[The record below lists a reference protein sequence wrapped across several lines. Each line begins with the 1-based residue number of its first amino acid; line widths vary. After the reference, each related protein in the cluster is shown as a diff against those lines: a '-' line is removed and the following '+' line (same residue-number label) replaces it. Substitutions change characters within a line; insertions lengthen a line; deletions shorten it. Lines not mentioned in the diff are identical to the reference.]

1 MPIRRLL
8 FLALVLPAGVLAQ
21 VSDVSNIV
29 PAVQSWKAADGVLR
43 AASISLEAAPAHVE
57 TLKPV
62 AAAIREDLTA
72 LQGDTPRGGK
82 PVTLLLTLDGADP
95 KRPEAYTVEI
105 SDKIV
110 IRGATPAAVFL
121 GSRSV
126 LQLLRQSA
134 ELPKGTITDWPDYK
148 GRMLMLDV
156 GRKPY
161 PLPALKDFIRLMAWY
176 KMNELHLHLSDEA
189 FGGTYAAF
197 RVESKTFPGL
207 ASKDLFYTAAELREL
222 QDFAKARGI
231 IITPEIDMPGHARCF
246 TNYWPDI
253 TLKDH
258 PNYMDVTNPKTI
270 EVMKKLIDEMI
281 PLFDA
286 PDFHIGT
293 DEYRVGGPRK
303 EELHESFRQFINTMN
318 AHVRSRGKNC
328 RIWSG
333 FEHMGGTTQIDPSVI
348 IDMWE
353 TDDAK
358 GQIAKGHAIINSN
371 HGRTYIVP
379 GAHYYGISRPGIYQG
394 WEPWMV
400 SGDNAKNP
408 AKDDPKLLGG
418 KLHVW
423 FDQGPTGWT
432 LAEVGET
439 TLTGIHAFSEKLWGT
454 KGSPDYPAFT
464 KRAAKTLPVPAVTL
478 LDRVAGGKDGV
489 ILDLP
494 GEQELK
500 DENSVFPL
508 PLARAE
514 RADLEFP
521 WTLTMEI
528 RRRGE
533 SKGRGVIISSD
544 LAEICANYSRQ
555 EEITVTDPNGTKK
568 KQKLSFQGISTLRAA
583 GTREGNGTPGKSRVA
598 HDTAKSSGKQ
608 LPDGEWVTLTVVG
621 ESGRNTIWLNGEKI
635 AESGNQLVCP
645 LRQLGGGA
653 GESFV
658 GSIRKL
664 KVLDR
669 ALTPKEIGRAA
680 GLDIPDNLAAGAKV
694 SATVSDTA
702 HGFTPELA
710 TDDDPKSRWS
720 SGPTQAEQSLTLDL
734 GKAVAFNTVAIEWEA
749 AVPREYR
756 VEASSDG
763 KEWKPVFTGE
773 AKPGRTTASF
783 SNTNGRHLRIVMS
796 KPATPWGY
804 SIHNIEVLSLKTP
817 AAKPAR

>member
-1 MPIRRLL
+1 MCFRLPL
-8 FLALVLPAGVLAQ
+8 LLALVLPVAAVEQ
-21 VSDVSNIV
+21 PVSDTANIV
-29 PAVQSWKAADGVLR
+29 PAVHSWAPGQGGIDASNLKLEVAPVHAAALR
-43 AASISLEAAPAHVE
+43 E
-57 TLKPV
+57 T
-62 AAAIREDLTA
+62 AAAIQQDLMA
-72 LQGDTPRGGK
+72 LGGGRKAAGK
-82 PVTLLLTLDGADP
+82 PVTLLLTLEGGDS
-95 KRPEAYTVEI
+95 KRPEGYSVEI
-105 SDKIV
+105 SDQIV

-126 LQLLRQSA
+126 LQLLLQSSI
-134 ELPKGTITDWPDYK
+134 LPKGTITDWPDYK

-156 GRKPY
+156 GRKAFPVS
-161 PLPALKDFIRLMAWY
+161 ALKDFIRLMAWY

-197 RVESKTFPGL
+197 RVESKTYPGL
-207 ASKDLFYTAAELREL
+207 ASKDLSYTAADIREL
-222 QDFAKARGI
+222 QDFAKARGVT
-231 IITPEIDMPGHARCF
+231 ITPEIDMPGHARCF
-246 TNYWPDI
+246 TNYWPEI

-258 PNYMDVTNPKTI
+258 PNYMDVTNPKTV
-270 EVMKKLIDEMI
+270 EVMKKLLDEMI

-293 DEYRVGGPRK
+293 DEYRVDGPRK

-318 AHVRSRGKNC
+318 AHVRSKGKNC

-333 FEHMGGTTQIDPSVI
+333 FEHMGGTTQIDPTVV

-358 GQIAKGHAIINSN
+358 GQIAKGHSIINSN

-379 GAHYYGISRPGIYQG
+379 GAHYYGISRSGIYQG

-408 AKDDPKLLGG
+408 GKDDPKLLGG
-418 KLHVW
+418 KLNVW

-432 LAEVGET
+432 LTETAET

-454 KGSPDYPAFT
+454 KGSQDYPAFT
-464 KRAAKTLPVPAVTL
+464 KRAAKTLPVPGVTL
-478 LDRVAGGKDGV
+478 LDRVAGGKNGV

-494 GEQELK
+494 REVELRN
-500 DENSVFPL
+500 ETSEIPL
-508 PLARAE
+508 PLAKAE
-514 RADLEFP
+514 RGDLESP
-521 WTLTMEI
+521 WTLTMEV
-528 RRRGE
+528 RRKGTT
-533 SKGRGVIISSD
+533 KGRGVILSSD

-555 EEITVTDPNGTKK
+555 EEITVTDPNGAKSKK
-568 KQKLSFQGISTLRAA
+568 KLSFQGISTLRAA
-583 GTREGNGTPGKSRVA
+583 GTRDGDGTPGKSRVA

-621 ESGRNTIWLNGEKI
+621 EAERNTIWLNGEKI

-645 LRQLGGGA
+645 LRKLGGGE

-658 GSIRKL
+658 GTIRKL
-664 KVLDR
+664 RVVNR

-680 GLDIPDNLAAGAKV
+680 GLEIPDNLAAGAKV
-694 SATVSDTA
+694 TATASDSA

-720 SGPTQAEQSLTLDL
+720 SAPTQAEQSLMLDL
-734 GKAVAFNTVAIEWEA
+734 GKAVAFNTVAIDWEA
-749 AVPREYR
+749 AVPGEYR
-756 VEASSDG
+756 VEVSGDG
-763 KEWKPVFTGE
+763 QKWKPVFSGS
-773 AKPGRTTASF
+773 AQPGRTTASF
-783 SNTNGRHLRIVMS
+783 PLTTARHVRIVMS
-796 KPATPWGY
+796 KPATSWGY
-804 SIHNIEVLSLKTP
+804 SIHNVEVLSAMK
-817 AAKPAR
+817 R